1 MQTVFHN
8 EILRTP
14 QPTHRVI
21 EGWPPPRKHP
31 PPRRK
36 RARRVIALRLA
47 QAARRIDDRAA
58 WRAFAP

>member
-8 EILRTP
+8 EILRSTRP
-14 QPTHRVI
+14 ETRVI

-31 PPRRK
+31 PPRVRP
-36 RARRVIALRLA
+36 ALALRLA
-47 QAARRIDDRAA
+47 RAARRIDDRAA

>member
-14 QPTHRVI
+14 RPAKPIIT
-21 EGWPPPRKHP
+21 GYPPPRQHP
-31 PPRRK
+31 PPKRRM
-36 RARRVIALRLA
+36 RHAIALRMA
-47 QAARRIDDRAA
+47 RTARRIDDRAA